1 MTEIGVITY
10 GHFDGLEEGIKKLK
24 TCFGNARIS
33 VLNNMPNAARPSEI
47 QGSYAH
53 YEFSGYLEMCESFTG
68 TGPFVIVNDTLFKT
82 HYTVG
87 WLRLLK
93 RAMIQLNKDTVTV
106 YGDIRWDGN
115 AYAERPNPFL
125 ASWLFVLPNAQS
137 LDVFKQSLTEILN
150 EPTSLGS
157 EAYQAFLHAWI
168 FPKGKL
174 SGWHGGAKDE
184 HARIRKERCI
194 RLEHRLS
201 TVLPQ
206 HGLPLTSLGSFS
218 PFFYMILRGMD
229 RLNTRVKAWLT

>member
-1 MTEIGVITY
+1 MEIGVVTY
-10 GHFDGLEEGIKKLK
+10 GHFDGLEEGIKQLN
-24 TCFGNARIS
+24 TFFGNARIS
-33 VLNNMPNAARPSEI
+33 VLNNKPKAARPSEI

-53 YEFSGYLEMCESFTG
+53 YEFSGYLEMCESLTG

-106 YGDIRWDGN
+106 YGDIRWDGP

-125 ASWLFVLPNAQS
+125 ASWLFVLPNVHT
-137 LDVFKQSLTEILN
+137 LEVFKQSLAEILN
-150 EPTSLGS
+150 EPASLGS

-174 SGWHGGAKDE
+174 SGWHGGAKDDY
-184 HARIRKERCI
+184 ARIRKERCI

-229 RLNTRVKAWLT
+229 RLNTRIKAWLN

>member
-1 MTEIGVITY
+1 MEIGVVTY
-10 GHFDGLEEGIKKLK
+10 GHFDGLEEGIKQLN
-24 TCFGNARIS
+24 TFFGNARIS
-33 VLNNMPNAARPSEI
+33 VLNNKPKAARPSEI

-53 YEFSGYLEMCESFTG
+53 YEFSGYLEMCESLTG

-106 YGDIRWDGN
+106 YGDIRWDGP
-115 AYAERPNPFL
+115 AYAERPHPFL
-125 ASWLFVLPNAQS
+125 ASWLFVLPNVHT
-137 LDVFKQSLTEILN
+137 LEVFKQSLAEILN
-150 EPTSLGS
+150 EPTSLDS
-157 EAYQAFLHAWI
+157 EAYQAFLQAWI

-184 HARIRKERCI
+184 HERIRKERCI

-201 TVLPQ
+201 KVLPQ

>member
-1 MTEIGVITY
+1 MEIGVVTY
-10 GHFDGLEEGIKKLK
+10 GHLDGFANGVKQLE
-24 TCFGNARIS
+24 TSFRNARIL
-33 VLNNMPNAARPSEI
+33 VLNNKPNTARPSEI

-53 YEFSGYLEMCESFTG
+53 YEFSGYLEMCESFKG

-93 RAMIQLNKDTVTV
+93 RAIAQLNRHTVTV
-106 YGDIRWDGN
+106 YGDIRWDGE

-125 ASWLFVLPNAQS
+125 ASWLFVLPNELS
-137 LDVFKQSLTEILN
+137 LQVFKQSLAEILN
-150 EPTSLGS
+150 EPASLGS
-157 EAYQAFLHAWI
+157 EAYQAFLHGWI
-168 FPKGKL
+168 FPKGKF

-184 HARIRKERCI
+184 PARARKERCI

-206 HGLPLTSLGSFS
+206 HGLPLTSVGSFS
-218 PFFYMILRGMD
+218 PFSYLVLRGID
-229 RLNTRVKAWLT
+229 RLNTRFKALLT

>member
-1 MTEIGVITY
+1 MEIGVITY

-115 AYAERPNPFL
+115 AHAERPNPFL
-125 ASWLFVLPNAQS
+125 ASWLFVLPNAHT
-137 LDVFKQSLTEILN
+137 LDVFKQSLAEILN

>member
-1 MTEIGVITY
+1 MEIGVVTY
-10 GHFDGLEEGIKKLK
+10 GHFDGLEEGIKQLN
-24 TCFGNARIS
+24 TFFGNARIS
-33 VLNNMPNAARPSEI
+33 VLNNKPKAARPSEI

-106 YGDIRWDGN
+106 YGDIRWDGP

-125 ASWLFVLPNAQS
+125 ASWLFVLPNVHT
-137 LDVFKQSLTEILN
+137 LEVFKQSLAEILN
-150 EPTSLGS
+150 EPASLGS

-174 SGWHGGAKDE
+174 SGWHGGAKDDY
-184 HARIRKERCI
+184 ARIRKERCI

-229 RLNTRVKAWLT
+229 RLNTRIKAWLN

>member
-1 MTEIGVITY
+1 MEIGVVTY
-10 GHFDGLEEGIKKLK
+10 GHFDGLEEGIKQLK

-33 VLNNMPNAARPSEI
+33 VLNNKPNAARPSEI

-106 YGDIRWDGN
+106 YGDIRWDGH
-115 AYAERPNPFL
+115 AYDERPNPFL
-125 ASWLFVLPNAQS
+125 ASWLFVLPNVHT
-137 LDVFKQSLTEILN
+137 LEVFKQSLAEILN
-150 EPTSLGS
+150 EPTSLDS
-157 EAYQAFLHAWI
+157 EAYQAFLQAWI

-174 SGWHGGAKDE
+174 SGWHGGAKDDY
-184 HARIRKERCI
+184 ARIRKERCI

-229 RLNTRVKAWLT
+229 RLNTRIKAWLN

>member
-1 MTEIGVITY
+1 MEIGVVTY
-10 GHFDGLEEGIKKLK
+10 GHLDGFANGVKQLE
-24 TCFGNARIS
+24 TSFRNARIS
-33 VLNNMPNAARPSEI
+33 VLNNQPNSARPSEL
-47 QGSYAH
+47 QGSNSH
-53 YEFSGYLEMCESFTG
+53 YEFSGYLEVCESFTG
-68 TGPFVIVNDTLFKT
+68 SGPFVIINDTLFKT

-125 ASWLFVLPNAQS
+125 ASWLFVLPNAHT
-137 LDVFKQSLTEILN
+137 LDVFKQSLAEILN
-150 EPTSLGS
+150 EPASLGS
-157 EAYQAFLHAWI
+157 EAYQAFLHGWI

-184 HARIRKERCI
+184 PARARKERCI

-206 HGLPLTSLGSFS
+206 HGLPLTSVGSFS
-218 PFFYMILRGMD
+218 PFSYLVLRGID
-229 RLNTRVKAWLT
+229 RLNTRFKALLT

>member
-1 MTEIGVITY
+1 MEIGVVTY
-10 GHFDGLEEGIKKLK
+10 GHFDGLEEGIKQLK

-33 VLNNMPNAARPSEI
+33 VLNNKPNAAIPSEI

-106 YGDIRWDGN
+106 YGDIRWDGP

-125 ASWLFVLPNAQS
+125 ASWLFVLPNVHT
-137 LDVFKQSLTEILN
+137 LEVFKQSLAEILN
-150 EPTSLGS
+150 EPASLGS

-184 HARIRKERCI
+184 HAQIRKERCI

>member
-1 MTEIGVITY
+1 MEIGVITY

-125 ASWLFVLPNAQS
+125 ASWLFVLPNAYS

>member
-1 MTEIGVITY
+1 MEIGVVTY
-10 GHFDGLEEGIKKLK
+10 GHFDGLEEGIKQLN
-24 TCFGNARIS
+24 TFFGNARIS
-33 VLNNMPNAARPSEI
+33 VLNNKPKAARPSEI

-106 YGDIRWDGN
+106 YGDIRWDGH
-115 AYAERPNPFL
+115 AYDERPNPFL
-125 ASWLFVLPNAQS
+125 ASWLFVLPNAHT
-137 LDVFKQSLTEILN
+137 LDVFKQSLAEILN
-150 EPTSLGS
+150 EPASLGS

-174 SGWHGGAKDE
+174 SGWHGGAKDDY
-184 HARIRKERCI
+184 ARIRKERCI

>member
-1 MTEIGVITY
+1 MEIGVVTY
-10 GHFDGLEEGIKKLK
+10 GHFDGLEEGIKQLN
-24 TCFGNARIS
+24 TFFGNARIS
-33 VLNNMPNAARPSEI
+33 VLNNKPKAARPSEI

-106 YGDIRWDGN
+106 YGDIRWDGP
-115 AYAERPNPFL
+115 AYAERPHPFL
-125 ASWLFVLPNAQS
+125 ASWLFVLPNVHT
-137 LDVFKQSLTEILN
+137 LEVFKQSLAEILN
-150 EPTSLGS
+150 EPASLGS

-174 SGWHGGAKDE
+174 SGWHGGAKDDY
-184 HARIRKERCI
+184 ARIRKERCI

-229 RLNTRVKAWLT
+229 RLNTRIKAWLN

>member
-1 MTEIGVITY
+1 MEIGVVTY
-10 GHFDGLEEGIKKLK
+10 GHFDGLEEGIKQLN
-24 TCFGNARIS
+24 TFFGNARIS

-93 RAMIQLNKDTVTV
+93 RAKIQLNKDTVTV
-106 YGDIRWDGN
+106 YGDIRWDGH
-115 AYAERPNPFL
+115 AYDERPNPFL
-125 ASWLFVLPNAQS
+125 ASWLFVLPNAHT
-137 LDVFKQSLTEILN
+137 LDVFKQSLAEILN

-201 TVLPQ
+201 TILPQ

-218 PFFYMILRGMD
+218 PFFYVILRGMD
-229 RLNTRVKAWLT
+229 RLNTRIKAWLT

>member
-1 MTEIGVITY
+1 MEIGVVTY
-10 GHFDGLEEGIKKLK
+10 GHFDGLEEGIKQLN
-24 TCFGNARIS
+24 TFFGNARIS
-33 VLNNMPNAARPSEI
+33 VLNNKPKAARPSEI

-53 YEFSGYLEMCESFTG
+53 YEFSGYLEMCESLTG

-106 YGDIRWDGN
+106 YGDIRWDGP

-125 ASWLFVLPNAQS
+125 ASWLFVLPNVHT
-137 LDVFKQSLTEILN
+137 LEVFKQSLAEILN
-150 EPTSLGS
+150 EPTSLDS
-157 EAYQAFLHAWI
+157 EAYQAFLQAWI

-201 TVLPQ
+201 KVLPQ

>member
-1 MTEIGVITY
+1 MEIGVVTY
-10 GHFDGLEEGIKKLK
+10 GHFDGLEEGIKQLN
-24 TCFGNARIS
+24 TFFGNARIS
-33 VLNNMPNAARPSEI
+33 VLNNKPKAARPSEI

-53 YEFSGYLEMCESFTG
+53 YEFSGYLEMCESLTG

-106 YGDIRWDGN
+106 YGDIRWDGH
-115 AYAERPNPFL
+115 AYDERPNPFL
-125 ASWLFVLPNAQS
+125 ASWLFVLPNAHT
-137 LDVFKQSLTEILN
+137 LDVFKQSLAEILN
-150 EPTSLGS
+150 EPASLGS

-174 SGWHGGAKDE
+174 SGWHGGAKDDY
-184 HARIRKERCI
+184 ARIRKERCI

>member
-1 MTEIGVITY
+1 MEIGVVTY
-10 GHFDGLEEGIKKLK
+10 GHLDGFANGVKQLE
-24 TCFGNARIS
+24 TSFRNARIL
-33 VLNNMPNAARPSEI
+33 VLNNKPNTARPSEI

-53 YEFSGYLEMCESFTG
+53 YEFSGYLEMCESFKG

-93 RAMIQLNKDTVTV
+93 RAIAQLNRHTVTV
-106 YGDIRWDGN
+106 YGDIRWDGE

-125 ASWLFVLPNAQS
+125 ASWLFVLPNELS
-137 LDVFKQSLTEILN
+137 LQVFKQSLAEILN
-150 EPTSLGS
+150 EPASLGS
-157 EAYQAFLHAWI
+157 EAYQAFLHGWI

-184 HARIRKERCI
+184 PARARKERCI
-194 RLEHRLS
+194 RWEHRLS

-206 HGLPLTSLGSFS
+206 HGLPLTSVGSFS
-218 PFFYMILRGMD
+218 PFSYLVLRGID
-229 RLNTRVKAWLT
+229 RLNTRFKALLT

>member
-1 MTEIGVITY
+1 MEIGVVTY
-10 GHFDGLEEGIKKLK
+10 GHFDGLEEGIKQLN
-24 TCFGNARIS
+24 TFFGNARIS
-33 VLNNMPNAARPSEI
+33 VLNNKPNAARPSEI

-106 YGDIRWDGN
+106 YGDIRWDGH
-115 AYAERPNPFL
+115 AYDERPNPFL
-125 ASWLFVLPNAQS
+125 ASWLFVLPNAHT
-137 LDVFKQSLTEILN
+137 LDVFKQSLAEILN
-150 EPTSLGS
+150 EPASLGS

-174 SGWHGGAKDE
+174 SGWHGGAKDDY
-184 HARIRKERCI
+184 ARIRKERCI

-229 RLNTRVKAWLT
+229 RLNTRIKAWLN

>member
-1 MTEIGVITY
+1 MEIGVVTY
-10 GHFDGLEEGIKKLK
+10 GHFDGLEEGIKQLK

-33 VLNNMPNAARPSEI
+33 VLNNKPKAARPSEI

-106 YGDIRWDGN
+106 YGDIRWDGP

-125 ASWLFVLPNAQS
+125 ASWLFVLPNAHT
-137 LDVFKQSLTEILN
+137 LEVFKQSLAEILI
-150 EPTSLGS
+150 EPSSLDS
-157 EAYQAFLHAWI
+157 EAYQAFLQAWI

-201 TVLPQ
+201 KVLPQ